1 MRRSVLTLKHLYS
14 FVKSYLQRIENTEPV
29 KRRGRP
35 KTFEEALIV
44 TLWLY
49 QTLYKL
55 SYREVLEIAKHEG
68 FHVPVLGDYHY
79 RVKKLDE
86 GVLKKILE
94 ESTKHFFRAKWDFKY
109 LIVDGTGFGFGSK
122 YTLNWMRGT
131 QVREVSSHV
140 RLVSLV
146 GVDEEGR
153 AIILGC
159 EVGGPYASEV
169 NMLREILD
177 RIKELPRK
185 PFIADRGYDAVDVI
199 ERVMK
204 FGCEPAIGMKQSWR
218 MRIRNSLRRMSFENW
233 GRYRKKRNRIEG
245 VFGSMKLKVGSSFT
259 LIREDLAKK
268 MAIACAI
275 LWNLYMIVL
284 QTLCYFVM
292 VLKMVRKW

>member
-1 MRRSVLTLKHLYS
+1 MTLKHLYS
-14 FVKSYLQRIENTEPV
+14 FVKSYFQRIENIEPV

-35 KTFEEALIV
+35 KIFEDALIV

-86 GVLKKILE
+86 ELLKKILD

-122 YTLNWMRGT
+122 YILNWMRGT

-146 GVDEEGR
+146 AVDEKGR

-177 RIKELPRK
+177 RLEELPRG
-185 PFIADRGYDAVDVI
+185 PFIADKGYDAVDVV

-218 MRIRNSLRRMSFENW
+218 MRIRNWLRRMSFENW
-233 GRYRKKRNRIEG
+233 ERYRKRRYRIEG
-245 VFGSMKLKVGSSFT
+245 VFGSIKLKVGSSFT

-275 LWNLYMIVL
+275 LWNLYMIILQRLWFFVIVL
-284 QTLCYFVM
+284 R
-292 VLKMVRKW
+292 VRRRG